1 MYFSPHQLFKV
12 FKISAI
18 IYLLGL
24 LPSYTYAETKEL
36 RPHTNNPILA
46 IVDGESITL
55 EDLKNS
61 QIHDVMVR
69 LHQIQSQ
76 VLKEAVLVKLT
87 KNHPELKL
95 ENEVPLP
102 SEGDIVRFYENTP
115 GIKEMG
121 TLEKM
126 RREITEY
133 LEKFFRNTYIEDRYQ
148 LAIKKGW
155 AKVYLKPPLEFKL
168 KAQLGTAKLW
178 FDEDDGLT
186 RKVFLLEFSDFQCPF
201 CRRVQGTLYKLREQ

>member
-1 MYFSPHQLFKV
+1 MYFSSLQLFKV

-55 EDLKNS
+55 EDLKNA

-76 VLKEAVLVKLT
+76 VLKEAVLAKLT
-87 KNHPELKL
+87 ENHPELKL
-95 ENEVPLP
+95 DNEVPLP
-102 SEGDIVRFYENTP
+102 NEDDIVRFYENTP

-126 RREITEY
+126 RSEIIEY
-133 LEKFFRNTYIEDRYQ
+133 LRKFFRNTYIEDRYQ
-148 LAIKKGW
+148 LAIKKG
-155 AKVYLKPPLEFKL
+155 
-168 KAQLGTAKLW
+168 
-178 FDEDDGLT
+178 GL
-186 RKVFLLEFSDFQCPF
+186 RFILN
-201 CRRVQGTLYKLREQ
+201 LRSNSN